1 MLSTFQSTMLEEE
14 SSAFIKYG
22 LKFQVTENSFQ
33 NGVNCKGSLLTY
45 MMEKSKSKTVWQ
57 RLIVP

>member
-1 MLSTFQSTMLEEE
+1 MLEEE
-14 SSAFIKYG
+14 SSAFIKYS